1 MSRARARGLPKKKGD
16 ANQVSHT
23 GEIILGLLGTAFFT
37 LLWKRLDRIDARL
50 EKVGDT
56 VMEVKGRMDEI
67 SKHV

>member
-1 MSRARARGLPKKKGD
+1 M
-16 ANQVSHT
+16 SHT
-23 GEIILGLLGTAFFT
+23 GEVILGLLGTAFFT
-37 LLWKRLDRIDARL
+37 LLWRRLDSIDKRLERMETRL